1 MWKSKVKPFEQQPR
15 PPPPPPDSPPSK
27 PPACVKSYTTSRF
40 SRAHVEDRAPLE
52 FPALT
57 SRGCMTYQ
65 AIQPP
70 PSTVRLSPAQ
80 ATRFSAQGARL
91 CEGRKN
97 RDAEW
102 FELDVFFGSWRGE
115 KKMCGMSM
123 SLPVHTGCSVFA
135 DARNRESGAQI
146 WWKGFV
152 GIHHNVFFMCFL
164 LLFSPCSGLLFEY

>member
-65 AIQPP
+65 APP
-70 PSTVRLSPAQ
+70 PQ
-80 ATRFSAQGARL
+80 YGSAQSSAGNPVFGPGRTALRRKEESRCWMVWIRRFFWKL
-91 CEGRKN
+91 AGREEDVRDEHVTACSYRVFCIRWCSQPGIGRTDLVEG
-97 RDAEW
+97 
-102 FELDVFFGSWRGE
+102 V
-115 KKMCGMSM
+115 CGDTS
-123 SLPVHTGCSVFA
+123 
-135 DARNRESGAQI
+135 
-146 WWKGFV
+146 
-152 GIHHNVFFMCFL
+152 
-164 LLFSPCSGLLFEY
+164 